1 MSSPLCTCPETFTL
15 DRLRAVWREGKR
27 AQILHKESYQ
37 FSMSSNLE
45 YDANHNVKY
54 RRKFC
59 LSLHAAVR
67 DPVGHR
73 ERIDEAF
80 APFLVALIPDSG
92 RVDEDVVRI

>member
-1 MSSPLCTCPETFTL
+1 MSSPLCTSPETFTV
-15 DRLRAVWREGKR
+15 DRLRAVWREGKC
-27 AQILHKESYQ
+27 AQLLHKQSYQ

-45 YDANHNVKY
+45 YDANHNLKH

-67 DPVGHR
+67 DPVGHQ

-80 APFLVALIPDSG
+80 APFLIAFIPDKV